1 MFIAQVVSKG
11 KHGKAYTSILLRES
25 FRVGATV
32 KSKTLAVLTRLPAHV
47 LEAVRRAVA
56 QPANSL
62 PKPAN
67 SSGTAL
73 AAPLA
78 VASAADSLAK
88 LADASDG
95 SLRLRQAES
104 LGALWTVD
112 QVAQQ
117 LGIKK
122 ALGVTRQAELSYWQ
136 VLARVLRPGTSLL
149 AMVRL
154 ASTCAAAAMLGWRLA
169 FTEDD
174 LYANGTW
181 LEGRHAVIERRLWQ
195 ARPAPPRDQLFLYD
209 VTSSYLEGN
218 YNALAAWGYNR
229 DHKEGKKQV
238 VVGLLTDSQGEPVS
252 IQVYRG
258 NTSDPKTFGQQVH
271 KVKKELGCEGVTL
284 VGDRGMIRKDQKE
297 VAQKAELHFVT
308 ALTKPQIQKLLVKKV
323 LQLELFEEQ
332 VHEVLGEDGRRFVLR
347 RNPMRQEEL
356 KRTREQKQQALE
368 AALKK
373 ANTYLDEHPRAKVA
387 TQRRD
392 LAARLESFKVQDWLK
407 LTIKKQRLVLNCD
420 AKALEAAALLDGCYV
435 VETDLK
441 TPQADAQTIH
451 DRYKDLAFVERDF
464 RTLKTGHLEFRPWFV
479 CTEDNT
485 QAHALT
491 SMLALKVR
499 RHLERAWW
507 SLEVTVEEGLRE
519 LEKLCVME
527 LVEAQSGKVV
537 ARLVPEPSAQQKQL
551 LDALKLDLPRTVPKA
566 EVTVG
571 TRKKINQARQ
581 ALEK

>member
-1 MFIAQVVSKG
+1 MYYVGMFIAEVISKG
-11 KHGKAYTSILLRES
+11 QHGKSYTSILLRES
-25 FRVGATV
+25 FRVGSAV
-32 KSKTLAVLTRLPAHV
+32 KSKTLAVLTHLPAHV

-56 QPANSL
+56 QPA
-62 PKPAN
+62 
-67 SSGTAL
+67 
-73 AAPLA
+73 
-78 VASAADSLAK
+78 DSLSK
-88 LADASDG
+88 LADASG
-95 SLRLRQAES
+95 NSLRLRQGQS

-112 QVAQQ
+112 QLAQQ

-122 ALGVTRQAELSYWQ
+122 ALGITHEAELSYWQ

-154 ASTCAAAAMLGWRLA
+154 ATTCAAAALLGWRRA

-181 LEGRHAVIERRLWQ
+181 LEGRHTVIERRLWQ
-195 ARPAPPRDQLFLYD
+195 ARLTHPKDQLFLYD
-209 VTSSYLEGN
+209 VTSSYLEGD

-229 DHKEGKKQV
+229 DHKKGKKQL

-258 NTSDPKTFGQQVH
+258 NTSDLKTFGQQVH
-271 KVKKELGCEGVTL
+271 KIKKELGCQGVTL
-284 VGDRGMIRKDQKE
+284 VGDRGMIRTEQKA
-297 VAQKAELHFVT
+297 VAQKAGFHFVT
-308 ALTKPQIQKLLVKKV
+308 ALTKPQIQKLLADQV
-323 LQLELFEEQ
+323 LQLEFFEEQ

-347 RNPMRQEEL
+347 RNPVRQEEL
-356 KRTREQKQQALE
+356 QRTREQKQQTLE

-373 ANTYLDEHPRAKVA
+373 ANTYLEEHPRAKVA
-387 TQRRD
+387 TQRRS
-392 LAARLESFKVQDWLK
+392 LEARLQSLKVADWLK
-407 LTIKKQRLVLNCD
+407 LSVHQQRLVLTCD
-420 AKALEAAALLDGCYV
+420 APALQAAAQLDGCYV

-451 DRYKDLAFVERDF
+451 DRYKDLALVERDF
-464 RTLKTGHLEFRPWFV
+464 RTLKSGHLEFRPWFV
-479 CTEDNT
+479 CTQDNT

-507 SLEVTVEEGLRE
+507 PLEVTVEEGLRE

-527 LVEAQSGKVV
+527 LFHPQSGKVV
-537 ARLVPEPSAQQKQL
+537 ARQVPEPAALQKQL
-551 LDALKLDLPRTVPKA
+551 LKALKLSLPTTVPEA
-566 EVTVG
+566 VVTVG
-571 TRKKINQARQ
+571 TRKKINHVRK